1 MQLQSQNI
9 IEPPPGSFL
18 PPETAALD
26 AARSALAYIERLA
39 ASKDG
44 VLGHKTGFA
53 KLDHATNGLE
63 PGRFWLWGAR
73 PGTGKT
79 ALMTQVAV
87 TLASA
92 GTKVGIVSL
101 EQPAEQL
108 LLRAAFQRTG
118 CSRWDVVRDA
128 GGAVGR
134 VAGAVVALAKLP
146 IRYAEGPPTWSELRK
161 TLALWSEDG
170 VSVVFLDYLQL
181 LDRSDPAPRIDVVGR
196 ISADIKS
203 ASKQFGMTLVGL
215 SQLNRLAARE
225 AAHMSHL
232 RESGTLEQD
241 ADIVCLLDRQ
251 AEPEDPGEPV
261 EVLLKIAKSRDG
273 FTGSL
278 PLLFDGPRYK
288 FTEPPKEPF

>member
-134 VAGAVVALAKLP
+134 VAGAVGAT
-146 IRYAEGPPTWSELRK
+146 GNQ
-161 TLALWSEDG
+161 
-170 VSVVFLDYLQL
+170 SVKMIL
-181 LDRSDPAPRIDVVGR
+181 
-196 ISADIKS
+196 
-203 ASKQFGMTLVGL
+203 
-215 SQLNRLAARE
+215 
-225 AAHMSHL
+225 
-232 RESGTLEQD
+232 
-241 ADIVCLLDRQ
+241 
-251 AEPEDPGEPV
+251 
-261 EVLLKIAKSRDG
+261 
-273 FTGSL
+273 
-278 PLLFDGPRYK
+278 
-288 FTEPPKEPF
+288 